1 MRCNPR
7 ILNSIDAEGFKLVRA
22 GIEIS
27 DDKDEKWLQ
36 KLLFNHPDILPTSEF
51 DDSFEK
57 LIPIGR
63 EVHTDSGNIDN
74 LYISVQGKLV
84 LVETKLWKNP
94 EKHRTVVAQIIDYA
108 KEVSRWNYEDL
119 NNAIINASR
128 QNFSDTVNSLDQII
142 QPLVD
147 TIGLSLNTFQE
158 NLIKNLQK
166 GEFLLLIIGDKISP
180 NLALLTESIKGTP
193 GLDFKFGLIEIQL
206 YKYSESDD
214 WPLLVIPDIVGRTVE
229 KTRGVIKVQY
239 LNEKPKID
247 IEIEDDETG
256 SLKNKMDADIFL
268 ENLPIDLKSVYTKWL
283 EIWHQNNLII
293 TWGYDGFSLRS
304 PSHFGN
310 KQKYIFA
317 ELNRGVTL
325 IKKADSENLQ
335 VSNEHYKKY
344 SDTISKVSSAS
355 DILRLNKTY
364 VSHSKLT
371 AEDLDKIFEATTTFA
386 IDIENQTF

>member
-63 EVHTDSGNIDN
+63 EVHTDCGNIDN

-84 LVETKLWKNP
+84 LVETKLWKNS

-147 TIGLSLNTFQE
+147 SIGLSLNAFQE

-304 PSHFGN
+304 PSHFW
-310 KQKYIFA
+310 
-317 ELNRGVTL
+317 E
-325 IKKADSENLQ
+325 
-335 VSNEHYKKY
+335 
-344 SDTISKVSSAS
+344 
-355 DILRLNKTY
+355 
-364 VSHSKLT
+364 
-371 AEDLDKIFEATTTFA
+371 
-386 IDIENQTF
+386 